1 MGLSGRCVVAFECYQ
16 DEGGKWRWRFT
27 VANGQ
32 TVATSGESFA
42 SKGNAKRAIED
53 FKRQVERA
61 TVPAPEADD
70 DRGG

>member
-1 MGLSGRCVVAFECYQ
+1 MAFECYQ

-27 VANGQ
+27 VANGR

-42 SKGNAKRAIED
+42 SKGNARRAIEE

-61 TVPAPEADD
+61 EVPASEGGDD
-70 DRGG
+70 ATV

>member
-1 MGLSGRCVVAFECYQ
+1 VAGFECYRDQ
-16 DEGGKWRWRFT
+16 GRQWRWRFV

-42 SKGNAKRAIED
+42 SKGNAKRAIEE

-61 TVPAPEADD
+61 PVPPPEADD
-70 DRGG
+70 

>member
-1 MGLSGRCVVAFECYQ
+1 MAFECYQ

-42 SKGNAKRAIED
+42 SKGNAKRAIDE

-61 TVPAPEADD
+61 EVPASEEGDD
-70 DRGG
+70 ATVGPSGAGA